1 MPHSPEAL
9 AAALRRQ
16 AVFCAE
22 LGSPLWS
29 EAMEAVGADIETGGR
44 FGRLLAGW
52 EGDLER
58 GVLALRLFGGLH
70 YLALAGKAPALAAQ
84 LPSTGGTKD
93 GALWSALCE
102 VLAQHENL
110 LRSFLDHP
118 PQTNEVGRSAIFLGG
133 FLEIAARSG
142 LPLALCE
149 IGASAG
155 LNLCWDRFA
164 YHLGA
169 HRWAGTDPVLTLI
182 TDWRGA
188 PPRLDLN
195 PVVASRQACDL
206 RPIPL
211 GEPEARLRLQGY
223 VWPDQLDRLA
233 HLRAAMAMALEM
245 EIRVEEADA
254 LDWIAQRLAAR
265 PEGQVMVIYHS
276 VMLQYFDKVARSRFA
291 AMIAAAGA
299 EATESRPLAWLSYEL
314 ASDKGGYD
322 PHLAY
327 WPGDAEGPWRRRLAA
342 AQPHGR
348 WIDWQG

>member
-9 AAALRRQ
+9 AAAFRRQ
-16 AVFCAE
+16 AGFCAE

-29 EAMEAVGADIETGGR
+29 EAMAAVAADIEAGGR
-44 FGRLLAGW
+44 FARLLAGW

-58 GVLALRLFGGLH
+58 GILALRLFGGFH

-84 LPSTGGTKD
+84 LPSTGGTRN

-102 VLAQHENL
+102 ALALHEDF

-142 LPLALCE
+142 LPLTLCE

-155 LNLCWDRFA
+155 LNLCWDRFD
-164 YHLGA
+164 YRLGS
-169 HRWAGTDPVLTLI
+169 HRWTGTNPVLTLAP
-182 TDWRGA
+182 DWRGL
-188 PPRLDLN
+188 PPRLDLR
-195 PVVASRQACDL
+195 PVVASRRACDR
-206 RPIPL
+206 RPIRL
-211 GEPEARLRLQGY
+211 AEPEARLRLEGY
-223 VWPDQLDRLA
+223 VWPDHLDRLA
-233 HLRAAMAMALEM
+233 HLRAAMALAREM
-245 EIRVEEADA
+245 EITVEKLDA

-265 PEGQVMVIYHS
+265 PEGQAMVIYHS
-276 VMLQYFDKVARSRFA
+276 VVLQYLDAAARSRFA

-314 ASDKGGYD
+314 ASDESGFALD
-322 PHLAY
+322 LAF
-327 WPGDAEGPWRRRLAA
+327 WPGDAEGPWRRRLAT

-348 WIDWQG
+348 WIDWVA

>member
-16 AVFCAE
+16 AGFCAD

-29 EAMEAVGADIETGGR
+29 EAMAAVARDIERGGS
-44 FGRLLAGW
+44 FGRLLADW
-52 EGDLER
+52 EGDIER
-58 GVLALRLFGGLH
+58 GILALRLFGGFH
-70 YLALAGKAPALAAQ
+70 YLALAGKAPALAAE

-102 VLAQHENL
+102 TLAQHEDL
-110 LRSFLDHP
+110 LRGFLDHP

-133 FLEIAARSG
+133 FLEIAAHSS

-164 YHLGA
+164 YRLGA
-169 HRWAGTDPVLTLI
+169 HRWAGTDPVLTLGP
-182 TDWRGA
+182 DWRGP
-188 PPRLDLN
+188 PPRLDLR

-206 RPIPL
+206 RPIRL

-276 VMLQYFDKVARSRFA
+276 VVLQYLDAAARARFA
-291 AMIAAAGA
+291 AMIEAAGC
-299 EATESRPLAWLSYEL
+299 EATASRPLAWLSYEL
-314 ASDKGGYD
+314 GSTEGGYALD
-322 PHLAY
+322 FAY
-327 WPGDAEGPWRRRLAA
+327 WPGDTEGPWRRRLAA

-348 WIDWQG
+348 WIEWQG

>member
-29 EAMEAVGADIETGGR
+29 EAMEAVAADIETGGG
-44 FGRLLAGW
+44 FGGLLAGW

-84 LPSTGGTKD
+84 LPSTGGTRD

-102 VLAQHENL
+102 ALAQHENL

-118 PQTNEVGRSAIFLGG
+118 PQTNEVRRSAIFLGG

-142 LPLALCE
+142 LPFALCE

-169 HRWAGTDPVLTLI
+169 HRWAGTDPALTLI
-182 TDWRGA
+182 ADWRGP
-188 PPRLDLN
+188 PPRLDLS

-206 RPIPL
+206 RPIRL
-211 GEPEARLRLQGY
+211 GEREARLRLQGY
-223 VWPDQLDRLA
+223 VWPDHLDRLA
-233 HLRAAMAMALEM
+233 QLRAAMALGHEM
-245 EIRVEEADA
+245 EIRVDEAEA
-254 LDWIAQRLAAR
+254 LDWTAQRLAAR
-265 PEGQVMVIYHS
+265 PEGQAMVIYHS
-276 VMLQYFDKVARSRFA
+276 VVLQYLDAAAQARFA
-291 AMIAAAGA
+291 AMIEAAGA
-299 EATESRPLAWLSYEL
+299 KATASRPLAWLSYEL
-314 ASDKGGYD
+314 ASAERGYALD
-322 PHLAY
+322 FAY
-327 WPGDAEGPWRRRLAA
+327 WPGGERRRLAI

-348 WIDWQG
+348 WIEWMGSS

>member
-16 AVFCAE
+16 AGFYAE

-29 EAMEAVGADIETGGR
+29 EAMAAVAADIEAGGR
-44 FGRLLAGW
+44 FARLLAGW
-52 EGDLER
+52 DGDLER
-58 GVLALRLFGGLH
+58 GVLPLRLFGGFH
-70 YLALAGKAPALAAQ
+70 YLALAGKAPTLAAQ
-84 LPSTGGTKD
+84 LPSTGGTRD
-93 GALWSALCE
+93 GALWTALCE
-102 VLAQHENL
+102 ALAQHEDL
-110 LRSFLDHP
+110 LRGFLDHP
-118 PQTNEVGRSAIFLGG
+118 PQTNEIGRSAIFLGG

-149 IGASAG
+149 TGASAG
-155 LNLCWDRFA
+155 LNLCWDRFD
-164 YHLGA
+164 YRLGA
-169 HRWAGTDPVLTLI
+169 HRWTGTDPVLMLTV
-182 TDWRGA
+182 DWRGP
-188 PPRLDLN
+188 PPRLDLR

-206 RPIPL
+206 RPIRL
-211 GEPEARLRLQGY
+211 AEPEARLRLEGY
-223 VWPDQLDRLA
+223 VWPDHLDRLT
-233 HLRAAMAMALEM
+233 HLRAAMTLAREM
-245 EIRVEEADA
+245 EITVETADA
-254 LDWIAQRLAAR
+254 MDWLAQRLAAR

-322 PHLAY
+322 LHLAY

>member
-84 LPSTGGTKD
+84 LPSTGGARD

-102 VLAQHENL
+102 ALAEHENL

-118 PQTNEVGRSAIFLGG
+118 PQTNEVRRSAIFLGG

-142 LPLALCE
+142 LPFALCE

-169 HRWAGTDPVLTLI
+169 HRWAGTDPAFTLVA
-182 TDWRGA
+182 DWRGP
-188 PPRLDLN
+188 PPRLDLS

-223 VWPDQLDRLA
+223 VWPDHLDRLEQ
-233 HLRAAMAMALEM
+233 LRAAMALGREM
-245 EIRVEEADA
+245 EIRVDEAEA
-254 LDWIAQRLAAR
+254 LDWTAQRLAAR
-265 PEGQVMVIYHS
+265 PEGQATVIYHS
-276 VMLQYFDKVARSRFA
+276 VVLQYLDAEARSRFA
-291 AMIAAAGA
+291 EMIAAAGA
-299 EATESRPLAWLSYEL
+299 EATASRPLAWLSYEL
-314 ASDKGGYD
+314 ASSERGFEL
-322 PHLAY
+322 HLAY
-327 WPGDAEGPWRRRLAA
+327 WPGGERRRLAI

-348 WIDWQG
+348 WIEWMGSS

>member
-29 EAMEAVGADIETGGR
+29 EAMEAVAADIETGGR

-84 LPSTGGTKD
+84 LPSTGGTRD

-102 VLAQHENL
+102 ALAQHENL

-118 PQTNEVGRSAIFLGG
+118 PQTNEVRRSAIFLGG
-133 FLEIAARSG
+133 FLEIAARSR

-164 YHLGA
+164 
-169 HRWAGTDPVLTLI
+169 
-182 TDWRGA
+182 
-188 PPRLDLN
+188 
-195 PVVASRQACDL
+195 
-206 RPIPL
+206 
-211 GEPEARLRLQGY
+211 
-223 VWPDQLDRLA
+223 
-233 HLRAAMAMALEM
+233 
-245 EIRVEEADA
+245 
-254 LDWIAQRLAAR
+254 
-265 PEGQVMVIYHS
+265 
-276 VMLQYFDKVARSRFA
+276 
-291 AMIAAAGA
+291 
-299 EATESRPLAWLSYEL
+299 
-314 ASDKGGYD
+314 
-322 PHLAY
+322 
-327 WPGDAEGPWRRRLAA
+327 
-342 AQPHGR
+342 
-348 WIDWQG
+348 

>member
-16 AVFCAE
+16 AGFCAE

-29 EAMEAVGADIETGGR
+29 EAMEAVAADIETGAR
-44 FGRLLAGW
+44 FGRFLAGW

-58 GVLALRLFGGLH
+58 GVLALRLFGGFH

-84 LPSTGGTKD
+84 LPSTGGTRD

-102 VLAQHENL
+102 ALAQHENL

-118 PQTNEVGRSAIFLGG
+118 PQTNEVGRAAIFLGG

-142 LPLALCE
+142 LSLALHE

-164 YHLGA
+164 YRLGP
-169 HRWAGTDPVLTLI
+169 HRWAGSDPVLTLAA
-182 TDWRGA
+182 DWRG
-188 PPRLDLN
+188 PRPRLDLR

-206 RPIPL
+206 RPIRL

-223 VWPDQLDRLA
+223 VWPDHLDRLA
-233 HLRAAMAMALEM
+233 HLRAAMALGREM
-245 EIRVEEADA
+245 EIRVDEAEA
-254 LDWIAQRLAAR
+254 LDWTAQRLAAR
-265 PEGQVMVIYHS
+265 PEGQATVIYHS
-276 VMLQYFDKVARSRFA
+276 VVLQYLDAAAQARFA
-291 AMIAAAGA
+291 AMIEAAGA
-299 EATESRPLAWLSYEL
+299 EATASRPLAWLSYEL
-314 ASDKGGYD
+314 ASAEGGYALD
-322 PHLAY
+322 FAY
-327 WPGDAEGPWRRRLAA
+327 WPGGERRRLAI

-348 WIDWQG
+348 WIEWMGSS

>member
-16 AVFCAE
+16 AGFCAA

-29 EAMEAVGADIETGGR
+29 EAIAAVAADIETGGR
-44 FGRLLAGW
+44 FGRFLAGW

-58 GVLALRLFGGLH
+58 GVLALRLFGGFH
-70 YLALAGKAPALAAQ
+70 YLAVAGKAPALAAQ
-84 LPSTGGTKD
+84 LPSTGGTRD

-102 VLAQHENL
+102 ALARHENL

-118 PQTNEVGRSAIFLGG
+118 PQTNEVRRSAIFLGG

-164 YHLGA
+164 YRLGA
-169 HRWAGTDPVLTLI
+169 HCWAGTDPALTLVA
-182 TDWRGA
+182 DWRGP
-188 PPRLDLN
+188 PPRLDLR

-206 RPIPL
+206 RPIRL
-211 GEPEARLRLQGY
+211 GEPEARLHLQGY
-223 VWPDQLDRLA
+223 VWPDHLDRLA
-233 HLRAAMAMALEM
+233 HLRTAMALAREM
-245 EIRVEEADA
+245 EIRVDEAEA
-254 LDWIAQRLAAR
+254 LDWTAQRLAAR
-265 PEGQVMVIYHS
+265 PEGQAMVIYHS
-276 VMLQYFDKVARSRFA
+276 VVLQYLDVAAQARFA

-299 EATESRPLAWLSYEL
+299 EATASRPLVWLSYEL
-314 ASDKGGYD
+314 ASAEGGYELD
-322 PHLAY
+322 FAY
-327 WPGDAEGPWRRRLAA
+327 WPGGERRRLAI

-348 WIDWQG
+348 WIEWMGSS